1 MSVTRFLSVIIL
13 ASCLPAALL
22 FAREGDIRNAISG
35 TTSIRKG
42 DSAVISWSCA
52 DAIGVQQAGDTSILP
67 ANYTL
72 TLRPASTVTLRFLV
86 LRTSD
91 TSSMTWSITVRP
103 ADTVKVQRGG
113 EIRSFSL
120 PPSVSTEPNAYYVG
134 YNPQGASSNVYSVK
148 ILRFDVPD
156 SSRSEYVVYGALLD
170 SLGNNIPLIPSDSLR
185 ASLRFLCDGA
195 SPATPAQAFDSQWT
209 RSQRHMIM
217 TICMDR
223 SAYAQSID
231 SALRGA
237 VSAFTFS
244 LRSGD
249 LLSVNTFNSEAQT
262 VCPHSSKD
270 RLNNLGE
277 MFSGEASG
285 LCAMFRSAYTCLQ
298 KFDATSGYD
307 NVLVVLSAG
316 ADNASIAYSADDLIK
331 KATAKRARIISIGVG
346 DFADSYTLRLLAS
359 RTGGVFYSLPVERTG
374 QITDILRE
382 INNGVHGAYA
392 FRVPVKTPASG
403 SCDDGRVV
411 LEVGLQKGS
420 RSSLRDTL
428 HVVSGI
434 ENDLLRPQ
442 ILCLFPYGRQDVSKS
457 FMPHIRKLIT
467 LLRDNPGMSVELIG
481 NCFAEGD
488 DESMRALS
496 EARLRSIRTTLLD
509 SGVAPTAIRCRAMS
523 DILPRYPYA
532 STAWQNE
539 FNRSVEMRW
548 LDASSLPYELVTEY
562 VESERDAQ
570 LAVQTW
576 SKRSFKAYYEAV
588 NVRSTP
594 AFRVKLWG
602 YDTEERANAAAELI
616 RKKYNVN
623 CGIE

>member
-1 MSVTRFLSVIIL
+1 MSVTRFISVIIL
-13 ASCLPAALL
+13 ASCLQSALL
-22 FAREGDIRNAISG
+22 FAREGDIRNAIAG

-42 DSAVISWSCA
+42 DSAVVSWSCA
-52 DAIGVQQAGDTSILP
+52 DAIGVQQAGDTTILP

-72 TLRPASTVTLRFLV
+72 SLRPASTVTLRFLV

-120 PPSVSTEPNAYYVG
+120 PPSVSMEPNTYYVG
-134 YNPQGASSNVYSVK
+134 YNPQGVMSQVSSVK

-170 SLGNNIPLIPSDSLR
+170 SLGNNIPQIPSDSLR
-185 ASLRFLCDGA
+185 SSLRFLCDGA

-231 SALRGA
+231 SALRSGI
-237 VSAFTFS
+237 SAFTFS

-249 LLSVNTFNSEAQT
+249 LLSVNTFNSDVQT

-277 MFSGEASG
+277 MFSGDASG
-285 LCAMFRSAYTCLQ
+285 LCAMLRAIHSCLQ

-307 NVLVVLSAG
+307 NLLVVISAG
-316 ADNASIAYSADDLIK
+316 ADNSSIAYDVDDLIT

-346 DFADSYTLRLLAS
+346 DFADGYMLRFLAS
-359 RTGGVFYSLPVERTG
+359 RTGGMYYSLTAERAG

-382 INNGVHGAYA
+382 INNGVHGAYT
-392 FRVPVKTPASG
+392 FRVPLKTPASG

-411 LEVGLQKGS
+411 LEVGLQTGS
-420 RSSLRDTL
+420 RTGLRDTL
-428 HVVSGI
+428 HIVSAI
-434 ENDLLRPQ
+434 ERDLLRPQ
-442 ILCLFPYGRQDVSKS
+442 ILCLFPYGRQDVSTS

-467 LLRDNPGMSVELIG
+467 LLRDNPGMLVELIG

-488 DESMRALS
+488 EEAMRTLS
-496 EARLRSIRTTLLD
+496 EARLRSIRTILLD
-509 SGVAPTAIRCRAMS
+509 SGVAPTAIRCRAM
-523 DILPRYPYA
+523 
-532 STAWQNE
+532 
-539 FNRSVEMRW
+539 
-548 LDASSLPYELVTEY
+548 
-562 VESERDAQ
+562 
-570 LAVQTW
+570 
-576 SKRSFKAYYEAV
+576 
-588 NVRSTP
+588 
-594 AFRVKLWG
+594 
-602 YDTEERANAAAELI
+602 
-616 RKKYNVN
+616 
-623 CGIE
+623 